1 MEEKSTGARNDYLLC
16 LAAANAHQ
24 TRYNSLLVVFET
36 ILIMTNVRYF
46 VIDLQL
52 GMNAM
57 ESGVYDKVA
66 EYLTLMGIR
75 KLTGFC
81 LQLTDTFQVE
91 LNF

>member
-1 MEEKSTGARNDYLLC
+1 
-16 LAAANAHQ
+16 
-24 TRYNSLLVVFET
+24 
-36 ILIMTNVRYF
+36 MTNVRYF